1 MRAAR
6 PLAAALRSA
15 RLLGRGWPVAALV
28 LMLWAPG
35 GYSQPAAT
43 INPVMAK
50 GPAAAPVTILEFSD
64 YQ

>member
-1 MRAAR
+1 MRAAPALSAALR
-6 PLAAALRSA
+6 GARRLGRGGPLAA
-15 RLLGRGWPVAALV
+15 LLV
-28 LMLWAPG
+28 MLWAPG
-35 GYSQPAAT
+35 CYSQPSAT